1 MGGWGDGGDCEGR
14 KAGERAERP
23 LLLSGAS
30 PFRGKNAM
38 VFPPAPCAPAQI
50 YAILPNSRVRRIE
63 KSRGLGECEHEAGVA
78 EAGVAPR

>member
-1 MGGWGDGGDCEGR
+1 
-14 KAGERAERP
+14 
-23 LLLSGAS
+23 
-30 PFRGKNAM
+30 M

-78 EAGVAPR
+78 EVELALRWPCADPRVALLAGALYHVTTRSTSARCSPLDCRR